1 MYEKQ
6 RIDRIYMIFHIY
18 SIENQQ
24 TEQIVYD
31 FSYISADLC
40 KRSKVKKK
48 NPKPFKKGDFGTL
61 PRRIGS

>member
-1 MYEKQ
+1 
-6 RIDRIYMIFHIY
+6 MIFHIY